1 MGQLRDRRRGAR
13 EARELS
19 GTTLTQAVPLLVL
32 GIDPGTANTGYGVVR
47 GGPGVPVLVECGVI
61 RTRARDPLPARLRE
75 IFEGVSELIEKH
87 RPDALSVEDVF
98 YARNVRTTVVLGHAR
113 GVILLAAELAGV
125 PVNEMAPAEIKKA
138 VVGTGGAT
146 KEQVQFMLTRL
157 LRLKSVPQPSDAADG
172 VAAALAC
179 VMGANL
185 PRIDDGGR
193 VREPSRPRLAASRL
207 TTPPSTRR
215 P

>member
-1 MGQLRDRRRGAR
+1 M
-13 EARELS
+13 
-19 GTTLTQAVPLLVL
+19 LVL

-47 GGPGVPVLVECGVI
+47 GGGPTVPVLVECGVI

-75 IFEGVSELIEKH
+75 IFSGVQELIERH

-179 VMGANL
+179 VMGATL
-185 PRIDDGGR
+185 PRLDAGGR

-207 TTPPSTRR
+207 SPPPSARR